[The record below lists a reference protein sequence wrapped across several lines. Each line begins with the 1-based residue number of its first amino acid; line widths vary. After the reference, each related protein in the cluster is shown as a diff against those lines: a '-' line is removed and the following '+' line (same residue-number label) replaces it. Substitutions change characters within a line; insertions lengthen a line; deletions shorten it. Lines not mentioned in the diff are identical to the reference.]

1 MKQLILT
8 IFTMLISSISG
19 AEEPI
24 IAVEPL
30 DKDSQE
36 KRIAYISQIEE
47 YLNSFDNFTADFEQ
61 YSPGHPFAKGEFKL
75 KKPAK
80 FLWQYKEPE
89 AHKIISTGKDVYFID
104 DKNGQVTQLPKHPI
118 LEELLLKKNIKLKDS
133 DKLQVLNV
141 SESERGIDLFLKM
154 SNDEEEMQLALHF
167 DKEPFELKEIL
178 TTNQLGHKIYIT
190 FKNVD
195 RKKKLSDKLFKY
207 TPPQYQSED
216 EVW

>member
-1 MKQLILT
+1 M
-8 IFTMLISSISG
+8 MLNALVSL
-19 AEEPI
+19 AEEPV

-30 DKDSQE
+30 DATSQE
-36 KRIAYISQIEE
+36 KRTEQIEMIE
-47 YLNSFDNFTADFEQ
+47 AYLSGFDNFSANFEQ

-89 AHKIISTGKDVYFID
+89 AHKIISTGKDVYFVD
-104 DKNGQVTQLPKHPI
+104 DANGQVTQLPKHPI
-118 LEELLLKKNIKLKDS
+118 LEELLLKKNIKLKNS

-141 SESERGIDLFLKM
+141 AESKRGIDLFLKM
-154 SNDEEEMQLALHF
+154 EQEDESMQLALHF
-167 DKEPFELKEIL
+167 NKEPFELKEIL

-195 RKKKLSDKLFKY
+195 RETKLSKRLFKY